1 MTLPERAVFDCNVL
15 LQALLSSRGPAGRLL
30 EAAKSGKLTL
40 FISAYGIDELRE
52 VASRPNVQRKFRVT
66 QQMIEDFCHDLVG
79 HATVMESV
87 PHVFDF
93 PRDPDDAHYI
103 DLAVAAK
110 AKLVVSRDQDLLSLR
125 DESTAEGQDFAARF
139 PELEILTP
147 PEALRRLDETGNE

>member
-30 EAAKSGKLTL
+30 EAARSRKLKL
-40 FISAYGIDELRE
+40 FTSAYGIDELRD

-66 QQMIEDFCHDLVG
+66 QQMIDDFCHDLVV

-103 DLAVAAK
+103 DLAVAAS
-110 AKLVVSRDQDLLSLR
+110 AKLVVSRDKDLLSLR
-125 DESTAEGQDFAARF
+125 DKMTSEGKDLAARF
-139 PELEILTP
+139 PALEILTP
-147 PEALRRLDETGNE
+147 PEALRRLDEA